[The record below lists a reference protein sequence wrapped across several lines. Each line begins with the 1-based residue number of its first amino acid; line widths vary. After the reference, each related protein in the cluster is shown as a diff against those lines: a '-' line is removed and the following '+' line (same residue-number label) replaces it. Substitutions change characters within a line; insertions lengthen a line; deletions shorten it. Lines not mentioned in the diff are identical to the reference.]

1 MRDNFIRNALK
12 FALVKK
18 GIKQREIMEATGLSE
33 GRVSQL
39 VNGDLKN
46 GKKNKKFDAWVQ
58 LYLDIDMNELRQKA
72 EKEVAA

>member
-1 MRDNFIRNALK
+1 MRDNFIRNTLK
-12 FALVKK
+12 VALVEKR
-18 GIKQREIMEATGLSE
+18 IKQRQIVADTGLSE

-39 VNGDLKN
+39 VNGDLKT
-46 GKKNKKFDAWVQ
+46 GKNKKFDAWVQ